1 MGSTRLNGMAAGSV
15 EARDQEEAL
24 SDAAVAQAAKGRKA
38 ERDRARI
45 GWLAG
50 QLSRLQK
57 QVPFGRRLTRG
68 TAHGIMSAIAALIAY
83 LPAQPLGLT
92 EGFWGAITALA
103 VAQTEFGVAR
113 SVARDQFVGA
123 AIGGLIGLCVF
134 LVIGQDLPSYAA
146 AVLLSILACW
156 LVNVASAARLSAIT
170 ATIILLVPHVGTPQ
184 RMLASRVFEVGWGI
198 CAAIGTVWVVTRI
211 NQRLGIKV

>member
-45 GWLAG
+45 GWLAD

-68 TAHGIMSAIAALIAY
+68 TAHGIMSAIAAIIAY
-83 LPAQPLGLT
+83 LPAQPLGLN

-103 VAQTEFGVAR
+103 VAQTEFGAAS
-113 SVARDQFVGA
+113 SVA
-123 AIGGLIGLCVF
+123 
-134 LVIGQDLPSYAA
+134 
-146 AVLLSILACW
+146 
-156 LVNVASAARLSAIT
+156 
-170 ATIILLVPHVGTPQ
+170 
-184 RMLASRVFEVGWGI
+184 
-198 CAAIGTVWVVTRI
+198 
-211 NQRLGIKV
+211 